1 MSVLFTPIEV
11 KGIRLRNRVAMPP
24 MVTLNA
30 DERGCVTDTVIEH
43 YARPARA
50 GTGLVI
56 VEATAVDE
64 RGRVWAGGLGAFSDE
79 HVPGLGRLAA
89 AIKAEGAA
97 AGIQLVHG
105 GPQGDLELPGN
116 DRVGP
121 SEVDPPRG
129 GPKPRALAVAEILAI
144 EERFAEAAQRCVRA
158 GFDMV
163 EVHGAHDYLLDSF
176 LTIQTNRREDEYGR
190 EAAGRMRMMVET
202 CRKVKAT
209 VGEAGIV
216 DCRFSLFNKAPGE
229 LGVADLTAL
238 VSALAE
244 AGVDVLHIS
253 TDGVMKDAFG
263 TGKSIGRLVRGMCGR
278 PVIAAGGLGDPA
290 DAERAVAEGH
300 ADIAAIGNAMYGDPD
315 WTEKARAALDG

>member
-1 MSVLFTPIEV
+1 LSVLFTPIEV

-79 HVPGLGRLAA
+79 HVPGLARLAA

-116 DRVGP
+116 DRVGA

-129 GPKPRALAVAEILAI
+129 GAKPRALAAEEILAI
-144 EERFAEAAQRCVRA
+144 EERFAEAAGRCLRA
-158 GFDMV
+158 GFDLV
-163 EVHGAHDYLLDSF
+163 EVHGAHDFLLDSF
-176 LTIQTNRREDEYGR
+176 LTTQTNKREDRYGGDIT
-190 EAAGRMRMMVET
+190 GRMRMMVET
-202 CRKVKAT
+202 CGKVKAA
-209 VGEAGIV
+209 VGDSWLL
-216 DCRFSLFNKAPGE
+216 DCRFSVFNKAPGE
-229 LGVADLTAL
+229 FGEADLTAL
-238 VSALAE
+238 VSALAK

-278 PVIAAGGLGDPA
+278 PVIAAGGLGDPP

-300 ADIAAIGNAMYGDPD
+300 ADIAAIGSAMYGDPN
-315 WTEKARAALDG
+315 WTEKARAVLGG